1 MPAST
6 IDKIM
11 ALFNR
16 LAWKLAL
23 FTGLLIML
31 TVLALSIPVYWLTRN
46 TLEDQLADHLENN
59 ITNLAATIDTELLR
73 FYIRYPESQILRD
86 SLEASLTNMLQNYSA
101 SSIYILDLENTILL
115 SAGNKLNASYS
126 TLIHQLEI
134 EKARTNGI
142 WFAPLYQNE
151 SGKSFKS
158 VYKSFETDNFPGM
171 IIGLDA
177 DAHFLKYTGMLRQ
190 RILFIGTSVLVISV
204 IVVMVLSQTLTQ
216 PLRNLTEFAKNIGRG
231 RAEPPILE
239 NRRDEIGFLG
249 KTMEEMRLEIAQREN
264 ENKELIAS
272 VAHEIRNPLAGM
284 QVNAELLLEATQNQ
298 KELHG
303 YSRAVTNEIENLS
316 NIVENFLAYARPIDA
331 NLESQSLRTII
342 DETIETLKRDFPNH
356 QIIVNGDEHA
366 FIHPNKIR
374 HAFINLLKNACESSP
389 EKNPINVQ
397 ITQNNDTLFIAFQNR
412 GEVIPPQ
419 IQSQIFE
426 AFFSTKGSGV
436 GLGLSIA
443 KSIVGQHGGKIRLT
457 RSDTDGTE
465 FVVEL
470 PAG

>member
-1 MPAST
+1 M
-6 IDKIM
+6 K
-11 ALFNR
+11 LFNR

-23 FTGLLIML
+23 FTGLLILL
-31 TVLALSIPVYWLTRN
+31 TVLAISVPVYWLTRN

-59 ITNLAATIDTELLR
+59 ITNLATTIDTELLR

-86 SLEASLTNMLQNYSA
+86 SLETSLANMLRNYSA

-115 SAGNKLNASYS
+115 SAGNKLNATHS

-142 WFAPLYQNE
+142 WFAPLYQDK
-151 SGKSFKS
+151 SGNSFKS
-158 VYKSFETDNFPGM
+158 VYKSFETADYPGI
-171 IIGLDA
+171 IIGMDA
-177 DAHFLKYTGMLRQ
+177 DARFLKYTGMLRQ
-190 RILFIGTSVLVISV
+190 RILFIGSSVLIIGV
-204 IVVMVLSQTLTQ
+204 IVVMILSQTLTQ
-216 PLRNLTEFAKNIGRG
+216 PLRNLTEFARNIGRG
-231 RAEPPILE
+231 RAKPPMLQK
-239 NRRDEIGFLG
+239 RRDEIGFLG
-249 KTMEEMRLEIAQREN
+249 KTMEEMRQEIAQREN

-284 QVNAELLLEATQNQ
+284 QVNAELLLEATENQ
-298 KELHG
+298 QDLFT
-303 YSRAVTNEIENLS
+303 YSRAVTNEINNLS

-331 NLESQSLRTII
+331 TLESQSLRTII
-342 DETIETLKRDFPNH
+342 NETIDTLKRDFPNH
-356 QIIVNGDEHA
+356 QFTISGDEQA
-366 FIHPNKIR
+366 LIHPNKIR
-374 HAFINLLKNACESSP
+374 HSFFNVLKNACESSH
-389 EKNPINVQ
+389 EQNPVNVR
-397 ITQNNDTLFIAFQNR
+397 ITRNNDDIFIAFQNR
-412 GEVIPPQ
+412 GEPIPPQ

-457 RSDTDGTE
+457 RSDSDGTE
-465 FVVEL
+465 FVIEL

>member
-1 MPAST
+1 MR
-6 IDKIM
+6 
-11 ALFNR
+11 LFNR

-23 FTGLLIML
+23 FTGLLILL

-59 ITNLAATIDTELLR
+59 ITNLAATIDTDLLR

-86 SLEASLTNMLQNYSA
+86 SLEASLANMLRNYSA

-115 SAGNKLNASYS
+115 SAGNKLNAAHS

-142 WFAPLYQNE
+142 WFAPLYQDE
-151 SGKSFKS
+151 LGKSFKS
-158 VYKSFETDNFPGM
+158 VYKSFERDDFPGM

-177 DAHFLKYTGMLRQ
+177 NAHFLKYTGMLRQ
-190 RILFIGTSVLVISV
+190 RILFIGASVLIISI
-204 IVVMVLSQTLTQ
+204 IVVMVLSQTLTL
-216 PLRNLTEFAKNIGRG
+216 PLRQLTEFARNIGRG
-231 RAEPPILE
+231 RAEPSKLQ
-239 NRRDEIGFLG
+239 RHRDEIGFLG
-249 KTMEEMRLEIAQREN
+249 KTMEVMRQQIAQREN

-284 QVNAELLLEATQNQ
+284 QINAELLLEATQNQ
-298 KELHG
+298 KELHN
-303 YSRAVTNEIENLS
+303 YSRAVTKEIENLS
-316 NIVENFLAYARPIDA
+316 SIVENFLAYARPIDA

-342 DETIETLKRDFPNH
+342 DETIDTLKRDFPNH
-356 QIIVNGDEHA
+356 QIIVNGDEQA
-366 FIHPNKIR
+366 FVHPNKIR
-374 HAFINLLKNACESSP
+374 HAFINLLKNACESSDDQ
-389 EKNPINVQ
+389 NPINVQ
-397 ITQNNDTLFIAFQNR
+397 IARSNDDISISVQNF
-412 GEVIPPQ
+412 GEPIPPQ
-419 IQSQIFE
+419 IQAQIFE

-443 KSIVGQHGGKIRLT
+443 KSIVGQHGGKIHLT
-457 RSDTDGTE
+457 RSDSNGTE
-465 FVVEL
+465 FVIEL